1 MSALKRPRPAVAQVV
16 VTGAT
21 GFIGQHLLSALSTL
35 GHRIRV
41 LSRSGR
47 LSVHAP
53 DIDCTRGCLEDR
65 SSLEALVEGA
75 DAIIHLAGATAAKTR
90 ADYFKSNAAG
100 TTQLIA
106 ATRAQAP
113 KARFVHVSSLA
124 ARAPTLSNYAASKWA
139 GEAIV
144 RGSRLDWTVVR
155 PPAVYGAN
163 DTAMRPLWQM
173 LKRGWVPRLGAANAR
188 FSLLHVSDLSQA
200 LALLVEPDVFAAAAG
215 HCIELDDGHQRGPD
229 RGYGWQ
235 DLAAV
240 SQTLTHRPARV
251 VRLPQTGLALAAY
264 LSALGGR
271 VRGQTP
277 VFNPDK
283 LGELRHDNWVCR
295 PHDAAWLPG
304 WSPRRR
310 LGDTLLDE
318 MKGTR

>member
-1 MSALKRPRPAVAQVV
+1 MSVLKRPLAAVAQVV
-16 VTGAT
+16 VTGAS
-21 GFIGQHLLSALSTL
+21 GFIGQHLLTTLSTL
-35 GHRIRV
+35 GHRVRV

-47 LSVHAP
+47 IPLDAP
-53 DIDCTRGCLEDR
+53 GIDCTHGCLEDR

-75 DAIIHLAGATAAKTR
+75 DAVIHLAGATAAKTR
-90 ADYFKSNAAG
+90 ADYLKSNAAG
-100 TTQLIA
+100 TTQLVA

-124 ARAPTLSNYAASKWA
+124 ARVPTLSNYAASKWA

-144 RGSRLDWTVVR
+144 RSSGLDWTVVR

-163 DTAMRPLWQM
+163 DKAMRPLWQM
-173 LKRGWVPRLGAANAR
+173 LKRGWVPCFGAAHAR

-200 LALLVEPDVFAAAAG
+200 LALLVDSEVFDAAAG
-215 HCIELDDGHQRGPD
+215 RCIELDDGHQHGPD

-240 SQTLTHRPARV
+240 SQSLTQRPARF
-251 VRLPQTGLALAAY
+251 VRLPQTALGAAAQ

-283 LGELRHDNWVCR
+283 LGELRHDDWVCR

-310 LGDTLLDE
+310 LGDTLFNE
-318 MKGTR
+318 MKGAR